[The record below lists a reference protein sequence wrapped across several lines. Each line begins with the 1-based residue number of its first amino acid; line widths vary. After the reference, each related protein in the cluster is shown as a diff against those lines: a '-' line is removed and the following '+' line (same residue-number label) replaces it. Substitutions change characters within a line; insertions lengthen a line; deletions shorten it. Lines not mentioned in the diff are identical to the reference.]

1 MSESTLEFTKS
12 DALTLGVELELQLL
26 TQRDYDLTRGATDLL
41 SRLKYDGEFGD
52 VKLEITESMIEV
64 STQARATVDEGKRRE
79 LYGEAQKLMH
89 AEVPSIIPTFFDLL
103 AARREWVQGYELH
116 PRGAVFRLDHVS
128 LGANA
133 PKRA

>member
-12 DALTLGVELELQLL
+12 DALTLGVELELQLR

-64 STQARATVDEGKRRE
+64 STQARATVDDIAADLEGLRKT
-79 LYGEAQKLMH
+79 LIDQC
-89 AEVPSIIPTFFDLL
+89 
-103 AARREWVQGYELH
+103 ARNNIAICGGGTTVAGVIR
-116 PRGAVFRLDHVS
+116 S
-128 LGANA
+128 
-133 PKRA
+133 